1 MIYEY
6 VWSAVM
12 KSFLDDESSAPS
24 FNVDALTFM
33 EEICLQNIRAWWVW
47 FGEIEIGVVFYGIK
61 NPELNVWSELPNRFL
76 YYNRNI

>member
-33 EEICLQNIRAWWVW
+33 EETFLQNIRA
-47 FGEIEIGVVFYGIK
+47 
-61 NPELNVWSELPNRFL
+61 
-76 YYNRNI
+76 

>member
-33 EEICLQNIRAWWVW
+33 EEIFVGRTSGHGR
-47 FGEIEIGVVFYGIK
+47 FGVV
-61 NPELNVWSELPNRFL
+61 
-76 YYNRNI
+76 